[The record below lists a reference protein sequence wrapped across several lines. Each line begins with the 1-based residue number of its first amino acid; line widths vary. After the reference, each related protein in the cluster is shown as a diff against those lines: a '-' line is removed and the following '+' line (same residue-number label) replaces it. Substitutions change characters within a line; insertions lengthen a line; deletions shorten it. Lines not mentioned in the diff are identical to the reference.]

1 VPPLDLSPEEFRAA
15 AAQVAD
21 AAERFLAGLDD
32 RRVAPDTTGAD
43 VAAAFGG
50 PVPEQGLGPA
60 ALDDLPKVAELGR
73 VANARF
79 FGYVH
84 GSGEPVA
91 AIADLYASVINQNAT
106 AWRSA
111 PAGVAIERTVVG
123 WLADAIGCAGFS
135 GAFTSGGSLANLM
148 ALAMARES
156 RLPANENGAR
166 PAVVYVS
173 SEAHMSMHKALA
185 LLGLGRANLRVIDV
199 DDDLRMRVDVLEQ
212 AIAQDRAAGR
222 PAIAIVATAGTVNTG
237 AIDPLAA
244 IARVARDNDLW
255 LHVDGAYG
263 APAAIAVPERF
274 AGLELADSISLD
286 AHKWLYQPLDCS
298 VLLYRDPAIARTTFA
313 YTGDYARALTDD
325 PVEGFAF
332 FEETIELSR
341 RFRALKLWASLR
353 YHGLAR
359 FREAIRANLEQAQLL
374 ARLVEAEP
382 GLELLAPAELSAVC
396 FRVSDAGDAASL
408 NARNEEILRRVT
420 REGRVYLSNASIR
433 GAFALRACFVNHRT
447 TDADVEA
454 IIAAVSAAAT
464 ARTQPPA

>member
-1 VPPLDLSPEEFRAA
+1 VLDLQPDEFRAA
-15 AAQVAD
+15 AAQVTE
-21 AAERFLAGLDD
+21 AAERFLSELDQ
-32 RRVAPDTTGAD
+32 RRVAPDTTGEE

-50 PVPEQGLGPA
+50 RAPEDGLGAA
-60 ALDDLPKVAELGR
+60 ALDDLSAVSDLGR

-106 AWRSA
+106 AWRSS
-111 PAGVAIERTVVG
+111 PAGIAIERTVVG
-123 WLADAIGCAGFS
+123 WLAEAIGCAGFS

-156 RLPANENGAR
+156 RLPGNEEGAR
-166 PAVVYVS
+166 PGVVYTS
-173 SEAHMSMHKALA
+173 AEAHMSMHKALA
-185 LLGLGRANLRVIDV
+185 LLGLGRANLRAIPV
-199 DDDLRMRVDVLEQ
+199 DDDFRMRVDALAEG
-212 AIAQDRAAGR
+212 IAADRAAGR
-222 PAIAIVATAGTVNTG
+222 PAVAVVATAGTVNTG
-237 AIDPLAA
+237 AIDPLPE

-313 YTGDYARALTDD
+313 YTGDYARSLTTD

-341 RFRALKLWASLR
+341 RLRALKLWVSLR

-359 FREAIRANLEQAQLL
+359 FREAIAADLEHARLL
-374 ARLVEAEP
+374 ARLVEAQPE
-382 GLELLAPAELSAVC
+382 LELLAPVELSAVC
-396 FRVSDAGDAASL
+396 FRVNDGGDEAAL
-408 NARNEEILRRVT
+408 NARNAEVLRRVN
-420 REGRVYLSNASIR
+420 REGRVYLSNATIR

-454 IIAAVSAAAT
+454 IVSAVSAAASS
-464 ARTQPPA
+464 RS